1 MVPFQFCY
9 LGANTDDE
17 FRKEIRFAKKKKKD
31 FDFSRLCSDCCFS
44 LLRKIKHPHI
54 VSYYGLSVDPGSS
67 VLRLVTEFVE
77 GGSLLDWLREDS
89 SNYPQE
95 CYFRVCQVKKRK
107 NSRFLGWFV
116 CLFTFFFFF
125 LTEGNLCWHGTHFKK
140 GNNPQ
145 RSSCAKHFGA

>member
-107 NSRFLGWFV
+107 NSKYKK
-116 CLFTFFFFF
+116 T
-125 LTEGNLCWHGTHFKK
+125 TK
-140 GNNPQ
+140 GNPFGWHDSNPFGQ
-145 RSSCAKHFGA
+145 NKRESPKSSGHQC